1 MADYREINSLAKDLQ
16 ELYGRTMSI
25 SDLMVELG
33 TNRSGAKQWADENV
47 LGIKVK
53 SRIRYEVKK
62 VAEAIV
68 NQRGFY

>member
-1 MADYREINSLAKDLQ
+1 MADYREIKSVAK
-16 ELYGRTMSI
+16 ELREIYGGTMSI

-53 SRIRYEVKK
+53 SRVRYEVRK